1 MNERTHM
8 NDIRNIQSLF
18 KHWKKCNK
26 QFRAWGEIKSEC
38 WEQAIESFVHF
49 LELHNI
55 KPIDA
60 EKYIVYIDHSINYV
74 YYIWPI
80 VLVYIVENF
89 LLAFNATT
97 QVRFCISA
105 LLVIMV
111 VLHFPLRWLIQS
123 GARDMTTDDNS
134 FLKIALKCYLERHKV
149 SDSLKRLTDVRGKR
163 NVSTPPDA
171 EFVYDEKMTSSKY
184 YWTSHLIEMKDYTQ
198 PFTYVFFVN
207 RAYSNDVIMKRFQM
221 QCHEQ
226 IGKLWDDNDIAQA
239 TITKLEPAHFWDYTI
254 NNKTT

>member
-1 MNERTHM
+1 MD
-8 NDIRNIQSLF
+8 DIRNLRSLF

-60 EKYIVYIDHSINYV
+60 EKYIAYIDHGINYI
-74 YYIWPI
+74 YYVWPI
-80 VLVYIVENF
+80 LLVYIVENF
-89 LLAFNATT
+89 LLAFNANT

-123 GARDMTTDDNS
+123 GARDMATDDNS
-134 FLKIALKCYLERHKV
+134 FLKISLKYYLERHKV
-149 SDSLKRLTDVRGKR
+149 SDSFKRLTEVRGKL
-163 NVSTPPDA
+163 NVLTPPDA

-184 YWTSHLIEMKDYTQ
+184 YWTAHLIEMKDYTQ
-198 PFTYVFFVN
+198 PLTYVFFVN
-207 RAYSNDVIMKRFQM
+207 RAQNKDVLLKRFQM
-221 QCHEQ
+221 HCHEQ
-226 IGKLWDDNDIAQA
+226 IGKLWDDNVIGQA
-239 TITKLEPAHFWDYTI
+239 TITKLEPAHFWDYAI
-254 NNKTT
+254 NNKNA

>member
-1 MNERTHM
+1 M
-8 NDIRNIQSLF
+8 NDIRNFQSLF
-18 KHWKKCNK
+18 RHWKKCNK
-26 QFRAWGEIKSEC
+26 QLRAWGEIKSEC

-49 LELHNI
+49 LALHDI

-60 EKYIVYIDHSINYV
+60 EKYIAYIDHGINYV
-74 YYIWPI
+74 YYVWPI
-80 VLVYIVENF
+80 ILVYIVENF
-89 LLAFNATT
+89 LLAFNANT

-149 SDSLKRLTDVRGKR
+149 SDSFKRLTEVRGKL
-163 NVSTPPDA
+163 NVLTPPDA
-171 EFVYDEKMTSSKY
+171 EFVYDEKMTNSKY
-184 YWTSHLIEMKDYTQ
+184 YWTAHQIELKDYTQ
-198 PFTYVFFVN
+198 PLTYVFFTN
-207 RAYSNDVIMKRFQM
+207 RSYDKEDMLKRFRIH
-221 QCHEQ
+221 CHEQ

-239 TITKLEPAHFWDYTI
+239 VVTKLEPAHFWDYTI

>member
-1 MNERTHM
+1 MKE
-8 NDIRNIQSLF
+8 IKNIQSLF
-18 KHWKKCNK
+18 KHWKKNHR

-55 KPIDA
+55 NPIDV
-60 EKYIVYIDHSINYV
+60 EKYIAYIDHGINYI
-74 YYIWPI
+74 YYVWPI

-89 LLAFNATT
+89 LLAFNANT

-105 LLVIMV
+105 LMVIIV

-134 FLKIALKCYLERHKV
+134 FLKITLKCYLERHKV
-149 SDSLKRLTDVRGKR
+149 SDSFKRLAEVRGKL
-163 NVSTPPDA
+163 NVLVPPDA

-184 YWTSHLIEMKDYTQ
+184 YWTAHEIELKDYTQ
-198 PFTYVFFVN
+198 PFIYIFFTN
-207 RAYSNDVIMKRFQM
+207 RSYGKEEMLKRFKM

>member
-1 MNERTHM
+1 MD
-8 NDIRNIQSLF
+8 DIRNIKSLF

-38 WEQAIESFVHF
+38 WEEATESFVHF
-49 LELHNI
+49 LELHNV
-55 KPIDA
+55 KPIEV
-60 EKYIVYIDHSINYV
+60 EKYISYIDHGVNYS

-80 VLVYIVENF
+80 ILVYIIENL
-89 LLAFNATT
+89 LLAFEATS

-123 GARDMTTDDNS
+123 GARDLATDDKG
-134 FLKIALKCYLERHKV
+134 FLKVALKCYLERNKV
-149 SDSLKRLTDVRGKR
+149 SDSFQKLVEVRG
-163 NVSTPPDA
+163 NLNILTPPDA
-171 EFVYDEKMTSSKY
+171 EFVYDEKMANSKY
-184 YWTSHLIEMKDYTQ
+184 YWTAHLIEMKDYTQ
-198 PFTYVFFVN
+198 PFKYIFFVN
-207 RAYSNDVIMKRFQM
+207 RAYDNDMLLKRIQT

-254 NNKTT
+254 NNKTS

>member
-1 MNERTHM
+1 MEE
-8 NDIRNIQSLF
+8 IKNIKSLF

-26 QFRAWGEIKSEC
+26 QFRAFGEIKSEC
-38 WEQAIESFVHF
+38 WEQATESFVHF
-49 LELHNI
+49 LELHSI

-60 EKYIVYIDHSINYV
+60 EKYISYIDHGINYI

-89 LLAFNATT
+89 LLALNATT

-105 LLVIMV
+105 LLIIIV

-149 SDSLKRLTDVRGKR
+149 SDSFKRLTEVRGKL
-163 NVSTPPDA
+163 NILVPPDA

-184 YWTSHLIEMKDYTQ
+184 YWTAHLIEIKDYTQ
-198 PFTYVFFVN
+198 PITYVFFVN
-207 RAYSNDVIMKRFQM
+207 RAYDKDVLLKRFQV

-226 IGKLWDDNDIAQA
+226 IGKLWDDNDIDQA
-239 TITKLEPAHFWDYTI
+239 TITKLESAHFWDYTI
-254 NNKTT
+254 NNQSKYE